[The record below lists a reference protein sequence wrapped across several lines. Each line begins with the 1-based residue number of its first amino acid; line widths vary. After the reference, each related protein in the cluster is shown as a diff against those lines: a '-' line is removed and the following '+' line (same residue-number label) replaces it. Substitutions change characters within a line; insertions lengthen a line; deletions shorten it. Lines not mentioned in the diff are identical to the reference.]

1 MSDIIQTEVLFSPT
15 EPWVIR
21 TGANVEFSVKLYDSI
36 THSSEWYAV
45 HDEGYTVLNVP
56 CKGSV
61 NAIICPDGP
70 SMIRMFA
77 TTGGWSPVP
86 IMGPIRADHSGSSDS
101 SEDSEDKHPDSKRQI
116 QKVAKNAEDL
126 FWFIRMGRRSRLR
139 LLSLATTWRCLVA

>member
-1 MSDIIQTEVLFSPT
+1 MSEITQTEVLFSPT

-21 TGANVEFSVKLYDSI
+21 TGANVEFPVKLYVSN
-36 THSSEWYAV
+36 TQSSACHEA
-45 HDEGYTVLNVP
+45 HDDLGTTLNVP

-86 IMGPIRADHSGSSDS
+86 IMGPTRADHSGSSDS
-101 SEDSEDKHPDSKRQI
+101 SEVSEDKHPDSKRQM

-126 FWFIRMGRRSRLR
+126 FWTIRMGRRRRLC
-139 LLSLATTWRCLVA
+139 LLSLATALRRLVA